1 MNENMPINEL
11 SSSQKGISNTT
22 IAVLIILAL
31 VITIIGTLAV
41 LDSTSSSRITVH
53 DSTTNVG
60 KVSLQILPPETPSTE
75 NVVANT
81 SS

>member
-1 MNENMPINEL
+1 MNENMPVNDL

-22 IAVLIILAL
+22 IAVLIVLAL

-41 LDSTSSSRITVH
+41 LDSTSSNVSTQRI
-53 DSTTNVG
+53 TTNVG
-60 KVSLQILPPETPSTE
+60 KVSLQILPLNDTSFNEP
-75 NVVANT
+75 VAENT

>member
-1 MNENMPINEL
+1 MNENMPVNDL

-41 LDSTSSSRITVH
+41 LDSTSGTSITTH
-53 DSTTNVG
+53 QSTTNVG
-60 KVSLQILPPETPSTE
+60 RVSLQITPITDTSNTP
-75 NVVANT
+75 VVKNT